1 MLDLEDTYRAFS
13 EKTEKN
19 QAKRANSK
27 AFKALNA
34 GFDYYFVIKEFTY
47 KYKNSQRKT
56 HTNILY

>member
-34 GFDYYFVIKEFTY
+34 GFDYYLVIKEFT
-47 KYKNSQRKT
+47 
-56 HTNILY
+56 